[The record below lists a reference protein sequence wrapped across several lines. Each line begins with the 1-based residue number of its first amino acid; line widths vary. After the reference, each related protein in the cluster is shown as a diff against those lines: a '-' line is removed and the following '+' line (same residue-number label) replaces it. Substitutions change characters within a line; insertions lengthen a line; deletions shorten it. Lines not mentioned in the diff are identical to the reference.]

1 MIPSSAALPV
11 VFGERPQVQ
20 QLGQRRVADQEPP
33 SERRSEGQP
42 GYLAESLLHLHHH
55 RARITGIQ
63 PTLTDISPTGIL
75 PTVIPP
81 TVIQAMDTQPIH
93 SPAMNIQATQVLRG
107 TPLHRSMDTR
117 ADLGSRITPFPPVT
131 DTPATRNIPLTSA
144 RRATNT
150 QPMKGTPLT
159 QAHRAIDH
167 RAIWDPPVTLVSSPT
182 AIRTARFIL
191 PTRVPVMDL
200 PRMDTPPIAL
210 PRTGRLGLG
219 MAWSPLAEF
228 VLSKPLPPLGAK

>member
-55 RARITGIQ
+55 RARITGI
-63 PTLTDISPTGIL
+63 L
-75 PTVIPP
+75 PTAIPP

-93 SPAMNIQATQVLRG
+93 SPAMNIQATQVLRV

-131 DTPATRNIPLTSA
+131 DHINTLAPLWRS
-144 RRATNT
+144 
-150 QPMKGTPLT
+150 
-159 QAHRAIDH
+159 
-167 RAIWDPPVTLVSSPT
+167 VSHSQ
-182 AIRTARFIL
+182 R
-191 PTRVPVMDL
+191 
-200 PRMDTPPIAL
+200 
-210 PRTGRLGLG
+210 
-219 MAWSPLAEF
+219 
-228 VLSKPLPPLGAK
+228 GADG